1 MFLNR
6 FPKQQKY
13 FYWNAFS
20 QESAKQQSLG
30 CAMAQAI
37 SRHPSIEKALVRSQA
52 IPYGIIGNQSGT
64 MAVLPE
70 YFCFP
75 HHYHNTDSP

>member
-1 MFLNR
+1 M
-6 FPKQQKY
+6 FPKKQKY

-20 QESAKQQSLG
+20 QESTKQQSLG
-30 CAMAQAI
+30 SAMAQAI
-37 SRHPSIEKALVRSQA
+37 SRHPFIEKALVQSQA

-64 MAVLPE
+64 EAVLPE

-75 HHYHNTDSP
+75 THYHNIDSP